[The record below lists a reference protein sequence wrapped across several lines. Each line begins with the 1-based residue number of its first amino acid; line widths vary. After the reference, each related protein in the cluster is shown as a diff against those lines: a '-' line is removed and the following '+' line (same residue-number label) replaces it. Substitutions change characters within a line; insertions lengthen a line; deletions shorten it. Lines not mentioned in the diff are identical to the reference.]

1 MLNILRH
8 LVPER
13 SPLRLL
19 YHKIMAIFAAVYY
32 RFPSRKITVIGVTGT
47 SGKSTT
53 VELIQHLLQKGG
65 KKTASL
71 STIQFKFGDEILP
84 NETLRTTL
92 KPAFLQKK
100 LRQLVTEGYEY
111 VVLEVSSHAIDQN
124 RVWGIDFDIAVIT
137 NVFDN
142 EHLDYHP
149 DFEHYLATKVRL
161 VELLNQGYRK
171 PNTPK
176 ISVVNKDN
184 ENADAFLEKTADKVW
199 TFGHKASADV
209 RAEHIQL
216 SSKGLKFSLRLPNK
230 TIEVEAPIVGLY
242 NAENLLAAITVAV
255 GIGMAQYKI
264 TDALTTIP
272 QIPGRLEMV
281 QTNKKQATVM
291 VEFSYK
297 PSALKAV
304 LTALQSVNKEG
315 KIKVVWGGAGG
326 RAPENWAAS
335 AKVIQDLADEFVLTT
350 DDPGSTDPKE
360 IAQIVKQAINPVE
373 GQNFYEIED
382 RYEAIRYAIYTAEP
396 NDTVLIAGRGHEQI
410 QCIGTRRIPF
420 DDRVVA
426 KEILELKV

>member
-1 MLNILRH
+1 MLEILRT
-8 LVPER
+8 LLPER

-19 YHKIMAIFAAVYY
+19 YHKIMAIIATVYY
-32 RFPSRKITVIGVTGT
+32 RFPSRKIKVIGVTGT

-53 VELIQHLLQKGG
+53 VELIQHLLHQGG

-71 STIQFKFGDEILP
+71 STIQFKFGDTIHP

-100 LRQLVTEGYEY
+100 LRQLVNEGYEY

-124 RVWGIDFDIAVIT
+124 RIWGIDFDIAVIT

-171 PNTPK
+171 QNTPK
-176 ISVVNKDN
+176 ISIINNDN

-199 TFGHKASADV
+199 TFGHKTSADV
-209 RAEHIQL
+209 RAEHIEL
-216 SSKGLKFSLRLPNK
+216 SANGLSFSLRLPNK
-230 TIEVEAPIVGLY
+230 TLQVQAPMVGLY
-242 NAENLLAAITVAV
+242 NAENLLAAIATAVSV
-255 GIGMAQYKI
+255 GISPHKI
-264 TDALTTIP
+264 TEALSTIP
-272 QIPGRLEMV
+272 QIPGRLELI
-281 QTNKKQATVM
+281 KKNPLQPTVI
-291 VEFSYK
+291 VDFSYK

-304 LTALQSVNKEG
+304 LSALRSVNKQG

-326 RAPENWAAS
+326 RAAENWTES
-335 AKVIQDLADEFVLTT
+335 AKIIQAQADEFVLTT
-350 DDPGSTDPKE
+350 DDPGRTNPKK
-360 IAQIVKQAINPVE
+360 IAHVVKHAITPTE

-382 RYEAIRYAIYTAEP
+382 RYEAIRYAIYSSESS
-396 NDTVLIAGRGHEQI
+396 DTVLIAGRGHEQV
-410 QCIGTRRIPF
+410 QCIGTRRIYF

-426 KEILELKV
+426 REILELKI